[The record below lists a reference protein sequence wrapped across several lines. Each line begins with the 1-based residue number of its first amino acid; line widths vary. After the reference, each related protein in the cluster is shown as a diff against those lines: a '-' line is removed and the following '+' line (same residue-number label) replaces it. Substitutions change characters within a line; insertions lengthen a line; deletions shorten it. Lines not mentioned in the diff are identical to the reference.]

1 MPIKKKLFNAPFVIS
16 LGSGAGKILSNI
28 ASSDLYYKI
37 AVNSSDKDLHMI
49 KSKVDEIIICG
60 NGNGSGMDPQRGQE
74 DLHKR
79 SRQIFKL
86 IDSVCEETGTEEID
100 MIPIIATLG
109 HGFGSGS
116 LPELISSLKK
126 KYSNSLI
133 IPFVVTPFNWEGNA
147 VIQRAYDSLT
157 ALEVTPVVV
166 SNEEVGTIFTDIGTS
181 YDKINT
187 LLGNLIQAI
196 IQALT
201 ATDGVL
207 QTVDKNDFSKFLQ
220 GDMATMRYMKLK
232 NAEELTVDLI
242 LKKLD
247 KRWFKTDMKK
257 FSFGQMPEKLNVFYI
272 LDGKGPFSPKV
283 LGEISEY
290 LSKRDFVNQDNI
302 KPLLIERKTKGCNFV
317 WLESGFTLKCDKN
330 IYGVF

>member
-1 MPIKKKLFNAPFVIS
+1 LPIKKKLFNAPFVIS

-49 KSKVDEIIICG
+49 KNKVDEIIVCG

-74 DLHKR
+74 DIHKR
-79 SRQIFKL
+79 IKYIFKL

-100 MIPIIATLG
+100 LIPIIATIG

-116 LPELISSLKK
+116 LPEVISSFKK
-126 KYSNSLI
+126 KYYNSLI
-133 IPFVVTPFNWEGNA
+133 IPFVIAPFTWEGRA
-147 VIQRAYDSLT
+147 VVERAYTSLQ
-157 ALEVTPVVV
+157 ALEVTPIVV
-166 SNEEVGTIFTDIGTS
+166 SNEEVGTIFTDVGTS
-181 YDKINT
+181 YDKINV

-207 QTVDKNDFSKFLQ
+207 QTVDKNDFEKFLQ
-220 GDMATMRYMKLK
+220 GDIATMRYMKLK
-232 NAEELTVDLI
+232 SADELSVDI
-242 LKKLD
+242 IQKKLD
-247 KRWFKTDMKK
+247 KRWLKTEFKTFKIGK
-257 FSFGQMPEKLNVFYI
+257 MPEKLNIFYI

-290 LSKRDFVNQDNI
+290 LGKREFVNQDNF
-302 KPLLIERKTKGCNFV
+302 KPLLIERKSKGCNFV
-317 WLESGFTLKCDKN
+317 WLESGFRLKCDKN
-330 IYGVF
+330 IYGEY